1 MSVTYVELKPNSKFD
16 GSWSSYSTSSRISG
30 RILGHYLTYYS
41 TSNNGQISNIFRIV
55 RRVRVIRR
63 SLETSKNL
71 SLSAVFSGVSSL

>member
-1 MSVTYVELKPNSKFD
+1 MSMTYVELKPNSKFD

-30 RILGHYLTYYS
+30 HYLTYYS
-41 TSNNGQISNIFRIV
+41 TSNNGQISNIFRIA
-55 RRVRVIRR
+55 RRVEVIRR